1 VIQINLRSEGVE
13 IKRRPLMEK
22 IVLSKS
28 RLLQNGTSAFCGN
41 GLVDDI
47 NEQCDDKN
55 TVSGDG
61 CDSNCK
67 L

>member
-1 VIQINLRSEGVE
+1 
-13 IKRRPLMEK
+13 MEK

-28 RLLQNGTSAFCGN
+28 RLLQNTSAFCGN

-47 NEQCDDKN
+47 NEQCDDNN

>member
-1 VIQINLRSEGVE
+1 
-13 IKRRPLMEK
+13 MEK